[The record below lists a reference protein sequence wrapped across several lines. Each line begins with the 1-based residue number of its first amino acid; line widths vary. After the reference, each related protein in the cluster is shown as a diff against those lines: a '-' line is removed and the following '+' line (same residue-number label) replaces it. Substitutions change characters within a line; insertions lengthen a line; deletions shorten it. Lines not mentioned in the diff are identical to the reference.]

1 MEKGAN
7 KITMEQL
14 CTIIDIFDPCMDDYL
29 YAYDLKN
36 DYYAISPSAL
46 QRFNVPA
53 HKFHDV
59 TKTHEQFV
67 HPDDLEMLVDD
78 LAQIERGEKS
88 FHNLQYRWLDREKQ
102 PIWINC
108 RGRSLKDEMGEPYI
122 MLGCINEIGAKQKA
136 DNISGLLGET
146 SFKNHLDQYK
156 EHFPNGYMLRIGI
169 DNFKEINEN
178 WDMEY
183 GDMILR
189 ETAHRIAECIEPGQ
203 MLYKLVADE
212 FMIMD
217 FAGGTKEHAREIYR
231 KVRKNVDR
239 FIEKNQYE
247 VVYTMSAGLV
257 MTDDFEKEN
266 FSDVMK
272 LTEFALNEAKRRGK
286 RRLYTYVQQDYDEY
300 MKKKELIRI
309 LRRSVYN
316 NFEGFDTYF
325 QPIVEG
331 DNGKL
336 RSAETLLRFS
346 SPETG
351 PIPPIKFIPLLE
363 ETGLIIPVGR
373 WALRQALGRC
383 REIQKYSPDFKVG
396 VNLSYIQIAKSH
408 VLSEI
413 LAALD
418 EFELTPSD
426 VIIELTESG
435 FLESN
440 SNFIS
445 FWDKLKK
452 EGVEIAIDDFGTG
465 YSNFH
470 YLYELNPN
478 MIKIDRS
485 FTVRALKNDYEYKLL
500 NYIVE
505 MAHSLNLKLCV
516 EGIETLEELGKI
528 RELGP
533 DYIQGFYFGKP
544 CPYDEFLKTYV
555 NG

>member
-59 TKTHEQFV
+59 PKTHEQFV

-78 LAQIERGEKS
+78 LAQMERGEKS
-88 FHNLQYRWLDREKQ
+88 FHNLQYRWLDCEKQ

-108 RGRSLKDEMGEPYI
+108 RGRSLRDEAGEPYI

-146 SFKNHLDQYK
+146 SFKNHLGQYK

-239 FIEKNQYE
+239 FIEENQYE

-257 MTDDFEKEN
+257 MTDDFEEEN

-286 RRLYTYVQQDYDEY
+286 SRLYTYVQQDYDEY

-373 WALRQALGRC
+373 WVLRQALGRC
-383 REIQKYSPDFKVG
+383 KEIQKYSPDFKVG

-435 FLESN
+435 LLESN

-485 FTVRALKNDYEYKLL
+485 FTVRALQNDYEYKLL

-528 RELGP
+528 RGLGP